1 MVGTGA
7 CRRGV
12 NMSRAIKVEDQ
23 IYGEL
28 DQLRVG
34 RQTFSDVIKDLLKSR
49 ITILE
54 AMNMLEGIV
63 RFREWQR
70 EQLEKLNKVERR

>member
-1 MVGTGA
+1 
-7 CRRGV
+7 
-12 NMSRAIKVEDQ
+12 MSRAIKVEDQ